1 MRVASQWPLL
11 KPSKPHHASS
21 TSTTFSG
28 RWRAAIGVLFAEFLP
43 RFIHGCGD
51 CPPAALTHEGP
62 SRRLIIVTGAFSSLP
77 PPLQSLTED
86 LLFQQD
92 SPLHA
97 PAPGH
102 FPQVQLAAG
111 ASRSTVVAR
120 PEQEAPTTG
129 AGASVDHWDEGALLG
144 GKHAMTLYDVRDN
157 RVGDFV
163 AVTRSVTIGGCFHF
177 RGNWHVQK
185 RVRDQQSC

>member
-62 SRRLIIVTGAFSSLP
+62 SRRLIIVTGAFSFLP

-97 PAPGH
+97 PATVTRNPRGRRTY
-102 FPQVQLAAG
+102 V
-111 ASRSTVVAR
+111 TVVDLR
-120 PEQEAPTTG
+120 QGRTRKPRQRAPG
-129 AGASVDHWDEGALLG
+129 LESLALNKVCPG
-144 GKHAMTLYDVRDN
+144 WR
-157 RVGDFV
+157 
-163 AVTRSVTIGGCFHF
+163 TRT
-177 RGNWHVQK
+177 
-185 RVRDQQSC
+185 